1 MGCYWRP
8 TGNQLHRSRHAGA
21 MPAAACSNISVGCTH
36 RMWTAAGQ
44 AVAWR
49 GGGTNCPS
57 LHGVMVRRLALGRPA
72 ILLASPTEAATASAC
87 LLQRASA
94 RRCWRSSWQLHGRQ
108 AQTLWLCSYTGK
120 PRGGSRSSCCPRWA
134 QSGSRNWST
143 NVQTSCC
150 RLHRQ
155 PVHAA
160 IASACCAAAGAPT
173 GAGCRRPP
181 SAGWAMPSLTAGQT
195 LSLGTGGGIQSAPRH
210 SPWS

>member
-1 MGCYWRP
+1 MGCHWRP

-49 GGGTNCPS
+49 GGGTNCPQCIVS
-57 LHGVMVRRLALGRPA
+57 WCAGWPLAGLQFCSRRPLKPLRHLLACCRGLQRGGAGGRAGSCMDGRRRPCGCVHT
-72 ILLASPTEAATASAC
+72 LASPEAAPVQVAAC
-87 LLQRASA
+87 F
-94 RRCWRSSWQLHGRQ
+94 
-108 AQTLWLCSYTGK
+108 
-120 PRGGSRSSCCPRWA
+120 PRWA
-134 QSGSRNWST
+134 QSGSRSWST

-160 IASACCAAAGAPT
+160 IASARCAAAGAPT

-181 SAGWAMPSLTAGQT
+181 SAGWAMP
-195 LSLGTGGGIQSAPRH
+195 
-210 SPWS
+210 